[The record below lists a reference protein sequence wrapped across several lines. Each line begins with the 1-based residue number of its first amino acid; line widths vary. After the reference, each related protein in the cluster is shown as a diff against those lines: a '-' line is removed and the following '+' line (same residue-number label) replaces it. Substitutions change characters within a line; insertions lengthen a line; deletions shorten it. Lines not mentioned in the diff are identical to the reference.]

1 MCAVSLRKSP
11 FFAGNN
17 NKMLDHLNV
26 CTLWNS
32 KSNLS
37 NFHIQK
43 RKMIQKIQKLAIG
56 QCGCYFSEIESA
68 CSSDSVQ
75 WQTLCLKC
83 IKHVGFIPYIIYYII
98 GQYER
103 YLSKISWK
111 YNIRYAIVLCRKY
124 VKLVC
129 ELLQLTY
136 IMLHIIMFDIL
147 RNLMP
152 NMLCKCVSYLFIH
165 FL

>member
-1 MCAVSLRKSP
+1 MYFVEFEIESFEFSYTK
-11 FFAGNN
+11 
-17 NKMLDHLNV
+17 KKDD
-26 CTLWNS
+26 S
-32 KSNLS
+32 KNPET
-37 NFHIQK
+37 
-43 RKMIQKIQKLAIG
+43 
-56 QCGCYFSEIESA
+56 CYRAMWVFFSEIENA
-68 CSSDSVQ
+68 CSSNDSVQ